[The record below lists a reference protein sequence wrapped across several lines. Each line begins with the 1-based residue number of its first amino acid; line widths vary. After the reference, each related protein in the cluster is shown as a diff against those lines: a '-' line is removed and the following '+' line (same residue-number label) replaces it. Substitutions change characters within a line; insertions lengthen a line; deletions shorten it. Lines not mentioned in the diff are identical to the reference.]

1 MSEDED
7 DEDDVEEGL
16 LINYE
21 LQFSTSPDSTFSG
34 RIVLEIDDED
44 KKVFF
49 GTSSVPNMLMPYM
62 ADILVSIAPIKDRGW
77 PNSKPITGIA
87 VRRLVESEDES
98 SSDSSSDDDSS
109 SDSSSNSD
117 TSSKSLGSSES
128 GSTSDDD
135 SSSGSTSDD
144 DSSSDTSDS
153 ETSSGSSESGSTSDD
168 ESSSGSTLDDD
179 SSSESSSDDD
189 SDLGSDWVVD
199 ETRFIGLAQIP
210 EIGKQ
215 GYDRLRAVADSL
227 SLSIVAELDV
237 SNCRDDD
244 DDEEM
249 HHLEV
254 ELDIRN
260 KSDEGTTKPTASVVD
275 DAKDKILNFKLTLQ
289 DGLCCVLKLMPD
301 ESSAHLLN
309 YSPCTDPK
317 GCKNEAQ
324 LYLVDASHLTVTLD
338 SEVHTLMF
346 GESKGI
352 VQDVLFQIS
361 SEHQLLQESKWFEFL
376 DISRSSKIR
385 EMHVLFYSDGD
396 LVDVPKHYP
405 FTVCAKW
412 RIMVEGAQMDVGSHC
427 MDNVYESASVLI
439 GSGEG
444 ATGDDEQSTG
454 DDEQSTGN
462 DVVTL
467 DELNSMTARQRAQLR
482 ALDEAGILALE
493 KEWMRTLRTDI
504 KALKIKFPENK
515 RMDEEMNTRWQL
527 HYAHRDGLEAH
538 IKELGIQLAAQS
550 KNVEVDKLKE
560 RANLDL
566 LNSLKPMLEES
577 MRQATDHAERV
588 KKFEKVEVADR
599 KQRRMDL
606 LELIR
611 VKSQDAYNLK
621 TRIESEKTVLHTTKS
636 AVSQLRAAEDVTE

>member
-1 MSEDED
+1 
-7 DEDDVEEGL
+7 
-16 LINYE
+16 
-21 LQFSTSPDSTFSG
+21 
-34 RIVLEIDDED
+34 
-44 KKVFF
+44 
-49 GTSSVPNMLMPYM
+49 
-62 ADILVSIAPIKDRGW
+62 
-77 PNSKPITGIA
+77 
-87 VRRLVESEDES
+87 
-98 SSDSSSDDDSS
+98 
-109 SDSSSNSD
+109 
-117 TSSKSLGSSES
+117 
-128 GSTSDDD
+128 
-135 SSSGSTSDD
+135 
-144 DSSSDTSDS
+144 
-153 ETSSGSSESGSTSDD
+153 
-168 ESSSGSTLDDD
+168 
-179 SSSESSSDDD
+179 
-189 SDLGSDWVVD
+189 
-199 ETRFIGLAQIP
+199 
-210 EIGKQ
+210 
-215 GYDRLRAVADSL
+215 
-227 SLSIVAELDV
+227 
-237 SNCRDDD
+237 
-244 DDEEM
+244 
-249 HHLEV
+249 
-254 ELDIRN
+254 
-260 KSDEGTTKPTASVVD
+260 
-275 DAKDKILNFKLTLQ
+275 
-289 DGLCCVLKLMPD
+289 
-301 ESSAHLLN
+301 
-309 YSPCTDPK
+309 
-317 GCKNEAQ
+317 
-324 LYLVDASHLTVTLD
+324 
-338 SEVHTLMF
+338 MF

-385 EMHVLFYSDGD
+385 EMHVLYYSDGD

-405 FTVCAKW
+405 WTVCAKW
-412 RIMVEGAQMDVGSHC
+412 RMMVEGDQMDVGSHC

-444 ATGDDEQSTG
+444 HGVTGDDQQSTG
-454 DDEQSTGN
+454 D

-467 DELNSMTARQRAQLR
+467 DELSSMTARQRAQLR

-504 KALKIKFPENK
+504 KALKIKFPENE

-538 IKELGIQLAAQS
+538 IKELSIQLTAQS
-550 KNVEVDKLKE
+550 KKLEVDKLKE

-636 AVSQLRAAEDVTE
+636 AVSQIRAAEDVTE